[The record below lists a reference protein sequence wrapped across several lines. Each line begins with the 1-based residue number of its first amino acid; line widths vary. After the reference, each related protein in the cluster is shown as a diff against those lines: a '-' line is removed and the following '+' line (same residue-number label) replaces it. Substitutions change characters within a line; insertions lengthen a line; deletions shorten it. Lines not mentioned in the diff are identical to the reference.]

1 MNIHPNDTMTRW
13 GGSQTM
19 DRYELDRLFGMALT
33 DTRFFQ
39 DLREQP
45 LRAMAQFELTEPET
59 RAVLDIA
66 PVVASVE
73 DLAIRLDQWMTH
85 REAQQAAAL
94 ARGALIGLDSAAH
107 RFSISNDVLLKMV
120 QEGRIRLS
128 EHDVSQAAVQMM
140 SEEYA

>member
-1 MNIHPNDTMTRW
+1 MNIHPNGTMMTS

-33 DTRFFQ
+33 DARFFQ
-39 DLREQP
+39 HLREQP
-45 LRAMAQFELTEPET
+45 LRAMAQFQLTEPET

-66 PVVASVE
+66 PVAASVGE
-73 DLAIRLDQWMTH
+73 LATRLDQWMTH

-94 ARGALIGLDSAAH
+94 SKGALIGLDLAAQ
-107 RFSISNDVLLKMV
+107 RFSISNDVLLKMI

-128 EHDVSQAAVQMM
+128 EHDVSEAAVQMI

>member
-1 MNIHPNDTMTRW
+1 
-13 GGSQTM
+13 
-19 DRYELDRLFGMALT
+19 MALT

-39 DLREQP
+39 HLREQP

-66 PVVASVE
+66 PVAASVE
-73 DLAIRLDQWMTH
+73 DLTIRLDQWMTH

-94 ARGALIGLDSAAH
+94 TRGALIGLDSAAH

-120 QEGRIRLS
+120 QEGTIRLS